1 MMRKEGTVEEQI
13 LLEKEKEEE
22 GVNKAVREL
31 HKAIERGE
39 FGDTTYGQVLIRLG
53 FENVVAKLREYYD
66 STLAGSN
73 QKVVQNLLHLI
84 ADDMEVVGYTVLTSC
99 INNSINHRPITTTAN
114 QIVTR
119 LRDIYLVNRLKKDN
133 PKLHTYLGDKFRRAS
148 KTDKQ
153 RLIKKHIQKL
163 YNLGEELED
172 KALMVRLG
180 TTLINLVELSGA
192 NIIEVKKIMKG
203 HNKTVNVI
211 TLTDDAQEIITNLEY
226 SDIPIGTINKLPMI
240 VEPKDWTNNYDG
252 GFYRGKNQLFT
263 VKSGDVAK
271 HLRKNTYPKVYNVI
285 NKLQKTAWRVN
296 TGVLE
301 VIRHIFDNN
310 MVDPLTPT
318 RAPKLFG
325 DLPTREKYTWQD
337 FIKESDYEKW
347 HDFNREREDI
357 TIRQNAENT
366 KRLELI
372 YSIAVAERMKEYAT
386 LYYPYIMDYRGRVYA
401 DVNFLTPQGQHYTKA
416 MLEFADGRK
425 LDATGV
431 RWLKIHTANV
441 YGKDKE
447 AYDER
452 IEWFDNNE
460 QLIIDISINP
470 LDNLKHWVYAD
481 SPFEFLA
488 ACMAW
493 TDHKTGMP
501 VHLPIQLDATCSGI
515 QMYSGLLRD
524 KVGAESV
531 NVIGNK
537 RNDIYQMVADRV
549 DVHLKNGNY
558 SKWIEYTDKE
568 GQTKSEYAEPVAKS
582 MIGNITRG
590 LVKRNVMTVPYSVT
604 RQGMSNQIWDKIDEA
619 TLKGKE
625 FWTGSRWVANKLL
638 TQLNH
643 TAIYEI
649 IDGAK
654 KGQEYLVGISKLLDK
669 PATWNGVLYD
679 FPVRQTALSLKEK
692 RVKTVYGSLVM
703 NVEIPKLNKR
713 RQSNSIAPNFVH
725 NIDSTI
731 LLYCVEHMA
740 QPIGVIHDC
749 FLVHPN
755 DGSEIQHQ
763 YKEGFIT
770 VMEADPL
777 RNIQAQL
784 DPEGVVEFPEYG
796 ELDLNQVRD
805 SDYIIS

>member
-1 MMRKEGTVEEQI
+1 MRRVGTVEEQI
-13 LLEKEKEEE
+13 LHEKEKEEE

-39 FGDTTYGQVLIRLG
+39 FGETIYGQVLIKLG
-53 FENVVAKLREYYD
+53 FEAVVAKLKEYYD
-66 STLAGSN
+66 STPKTSN
-73 QKVVQNLLHLI
+73 QKVVHNLLHLI
-84 ADDMEVVGYTVLTSC
+84 ADDMEVVGYTVLMLC
-99 INNSINHRPITTTAN
+99 INNSINNRPITSTAN
-114 QIVTR
+114 SIVAR
-119 LRDIYLVNRLKKDN
+119 LRDIYMMNRLKADN

-148 KTDKQ
+148 KRDKQ
-153 RLIKKHIQKL
+153 RLIKKHIDKL
-163 YNLGEELED
+163 YRLGEEAD
-172 KALMVRLG
+172 DRALMVRLG

-192 NIIEVKKIMKG
+192 NIIEVKKVVQA
-203 HNKTVNVI
+203 HNKTVNI
-211 TLTDDAQEIITNLEY
+211 ISLTPEANEIITNLEY
-226 SDIPIGTINKLPMI
+226 SDIPMGTINMLPM
-240 VEPKDWTNNYDG
+240 VVPPKDWTNNFDG
-252 GFYRGKNQLFT
+252 GFYRGKNSLFT
-263 VKSGDVAK
+263 VKSSDVAK
-271 HLRKNTYPKVYNVI
+271 HLRKQTYPKIYPII

-301 VIRHIFDNN
+301 VVKYIFDNN
-310 MVDPLTPT
+310 MIDPQSPT
-318 RAPKLFG
+318 KAPKLFG
-325 DLPTREKYTWQD
+325 DLPTREKYVWQD
-337 FIKESDYEKW
+337 FIKQGDYEKW

-357 TIRQNAENT
+357 TIRMNAEGS

-372 YSIAVAERMKEYAT
+372 YTIAVAERMKEYAE
-386 LYYPYIMDYRGRVYA
+386 LYYPYILDYRGRVYSA
-401 DVNFLTPQGQHYTKA
+401 VTFLTPQGQHYTKS
-416 MLEFADGRK
+416 MLEFAEGK
-425 LDATGV
+425 ELDANGV

-447 AYDER
+447 AYADR
-452 IEWFDNNE
+452 VHWFDMNDD
-460 QLIIDISINP
+460 LILRVGTNP
-470 LDNLKHWVYAD
+470 MENLRDWVYAD

-493 TDHKTGMP
+493 VDHVDGKP

-524 KVGAESV
+524 KAGAESV
-531 NVIGNK
+531 NVIGDT

-549 DVHLKNGNY
+549 NVHLKNGNY

-568 GQTKSEYAEPVAKS
+568 GVTKSEYAEPVAKS
-582 MIGNITRG
+582 MAGNITRSI
-590 LVKRNVMTVPYSVT
+590 VKRNVMTVPYSVT
-604 RQGMSNQIWDKIDEA
+604 RQGMSNQLWDMIDDA

-625 FWTGSRWVANKLL
+625 FWTGSKWVANKIL

-679 FPVRQTALSLKEK
+679 FPVRQTALALKEK

-703 NVEIPKLNKR
+703 NIEVPKLNKR
-713 RQSNSIAPNFVH
+713 RQSNSIAPNFIH

-731 LLYCVEHMA
+731 LLYCIEHMDE
-740 QPIGVIHDC
+740 PIGVIHDC

-755 DGSEIQHQ
+755 DGFKIHNQ
-763 YKEGFIT
+763 YKEGFIA

-777 RNIQAQL
+777 RNIQEQL
-784 DPEGVVEFPEYG
+784 DPEHLVEFPEYG
-796 ELDLNQVRD
+796 ELNLNDVRY
-805 SDYIIS
+805 SEYIIS